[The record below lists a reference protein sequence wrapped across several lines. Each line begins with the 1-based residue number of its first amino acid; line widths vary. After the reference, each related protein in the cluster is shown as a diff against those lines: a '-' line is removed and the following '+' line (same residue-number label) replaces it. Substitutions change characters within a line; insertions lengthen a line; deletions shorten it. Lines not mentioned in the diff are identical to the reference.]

1 MLLFKKK
8 YFYHLYIF
16 FLVLILF
23 FSEFSTKIAS
33 SKNYNILDIRVEE
46 NYDINFDKS
55 KVINK
60 AFEEAFKV
68 LIYKLV
74 ESKDRSKIK
83 NIPLKDKKNLIEN
96 FSINNEQ
103 FINNNYIASF
113 NVHFSKRKILSY
125 LNNRDII
132 PSSLKEID
140 ILLIPVLIDTDL
152 NELYY
157 LNQNDFYNNWNL
169 STKKYYLI
177 KYILP
182 NEDIEDYDIIK
193 KNIYNIEN
201 YNFKEIIEKY
211 NLKNEIIL
219 IMLKSNSKL
228 RVFSKIKFENNKL
241 LLNKIFNIYNNNS
254 ENEIRNIIF
263 DIKENYE
270 DKWKSVNKINTS
282 IKIPIRLSINSSNT
296 KLSQKLEKKLSSID
310 LVSNYEIEIFN
321 NKEIVYKIIFN
332 GNPNKLLNILNLNYF
347 KVDSSNS
354 IWEIK

>member
-1 MLLFKKK
+1 M
-8 YFYHLYIF
+8 
-16 FLVLILF
+16 
-23 FSEFSTKIAS
+23 
-33 SKNYNILDIRVEE
+33 
-46 NYDINFDKS
+46 
-55 KVINK
+55 
-60 AFEEAFKV
+60 
-68 LIYKLV
+68 
-74 ESKDRSKIK
+74 
-83 NIPLKDKKNLIEN
+83 
-96 FSINNEQ
+96 Q
-103 FINNNYIASF
+103 
-113 NVHFSKRKILSY
+113 FSKRKILSY

-140 ILLIPVLIDTDL
+140 TLLIPVLIDTDL

-201 YNFKEIIEKY
+201 YDFKEITEKY

-219 IMLKSNSKL
+219 IMLKSNSQL
-228 RVFSKIKFENNKL
+228 RVFSKIKFEKNKL

-310 LVSNYEIEIFN
+310 LVSKYEIEIFN